1 MLMILAM
8 ESLDTNVTTLHGE
21 ESAETSATYR
31 SPPHNTEIEAA
42 LLGALLTNNR
52 AFDKMTDFLRPD
64 HFFEPVHARIFD
76 AIGKLI
82 ERGQVA
88 SPQTLRHLF
97 ETDELLKDVGGAQY
111 LYELAASVVSVINA
125 GDYAKTVHD
134 LYLRRELIGLGED
147 VVNDAYAGDI
157 EISAQDQIEGT
168 EQRLYDLATT
178 GDVERGA
185 VDLSSA
191 SKTALKMAEDAFKHK
206 GKVVGVTTGLSLL
219 DRKLGGLHPSD
230 LIILAGRPS
239 MGKSALATN
248 IAFNAAKA
256 AQKKMKEAKTRDSDP
271 GDSGPDDTGPSGPVL
286 FFSLEMAAEQLATR
300 ILSEQSEVPSDQ
312 IRRGEVEQN
321 EFHRFV
327 QATQDLSSVPLM
339 IDDTP
344 ALSIS
349 AIRTRARRMKRQHG
363 GLSLILVDYLQLLQ
377 GPPGRRSENRVNEIG
392 EISRGLKTLAKELEV
407 PVMALSQLSR
417 QVENRDDK
425 RPQLS
430 DLRESGSIEQD
441 ADVVMFIFREEYYL
455 EKAEPIQGVEETQE
469 RFSDRAERWAERIE
483 QVRST
488 ASVII
493 AKQRH
498 GPVGTIDL
506 YFEGKFTRFGD
517 LDRYHEDDGYS

>member
-1 MLMILAM
+1 VLIHFAM
-8 ESLDTNVTTLHGE
+8 DPMETNVTTLHDDA
-21 ESAETSATYR
+21 SAEHTTAYR
-31 SPPHNTEIEAA
+31 TPPHNTEIEAA
-42 LLGALLTNNR
+42 LLGAVLTNNR
-52 AFDKMTDFLRPD
+52 TFDKMTDFLRAD
-64 HFFEPVHARIFD
+64 HFFEPVHARIYD
-76 AIGKLI
+76 AIAKLI

-97 ETDELLKDVGGAQY
+97 ETDELLQEVGGPQY

-147 VVNDAYAGDI
+147 VVNDAYTGDI
-157 EISAQDQIEGT
+157 EITAQDQIEGT

-185 VDLSSA
+185 VDLGNA
-191 SKTALKMAEDAFKHK
+191 AKTALQMAEDAFKNK
-206 GKVVGVTTGLSLL
+206 GKVVGVTTGLTLL

-239 MGKSALATN
+239 MGKTALATN
-248 IAFNAAKA
+248 IAFNAARA
-256 AQKKMKEAKTRDSDP
+256 AQAKAKAGKSEDA
-271 GDSGPDDTGPSGPVL
+271 GPSGPVL

-312 IRRGEVEQN
+312 IRRGEVEPD
-321 EFHRFV
+321 EFSRFV
-327 QATQDLSSVPLM
+327 QATQDLSSVPLL

-349 AIRTRARRMKRQHG
+349 AVRTRARRMKRQHG

-377 GPPGRRSENRVNEIG
+377 GPPGRRNENRVNEIG

-517 LDRYHEDDGYS
+517 LDRFHDDDGYS